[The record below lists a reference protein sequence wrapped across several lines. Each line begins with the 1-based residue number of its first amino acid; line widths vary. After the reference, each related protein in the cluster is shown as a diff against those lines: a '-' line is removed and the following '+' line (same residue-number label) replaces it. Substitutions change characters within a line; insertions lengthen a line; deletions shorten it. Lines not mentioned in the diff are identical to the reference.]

1 MVGWIQKY
9 VETFKILWLSTPT
22 VGAAEGTWESF
33 LISFHDGDDDE
44 DEEEED
50 NDDGNDDDD
59 GVPPFPHH
67 QDHEHPHN
75 DDHDE
80 EESHLSY
87 QSELPHQDSQHVIC
101 ISSSGCSRLVNYFI
115 WLYVFMVGHFISFTI
130 LTPQCSSQH
139 FVFAQKYA
147 ESIFGLNPLLA
158 SCHLYVGWRLSDRST
173 DSVLE

>member
-1 MVGWIQKY
+1 MLRPSKY
-9 VETFKILWLSTPT
+9 CGSPHQPLVQRREP
-22 VGAAEGTWESF
+22 GRA

-115 WLYVFMVGHFISFTI
+115 
-130 LTPQCSSQH
+130 
-139 FVFAQKYA
+139 
-147 ESIFGLNPLLA
+147 
-158 SCHLYVGWRLSDRST
+158 
-173 DSVLE
+173 

>member
-33 LISFHDGDDDE
+33 LISFHDGDE
-44 DEEEED
+44 DKAEEEEEED
-50 NDDGNDDDD
+50 SDDGNDDGNDDDG

-115 WLYVFMVGHFISFTI
+115 WLYVFMVDI
-130 LTPQCSSQH
+130 L
-139 FVFAQKYA
+139 YDY
-147 ESIFGLNPLLA
+147 IFLWMAILYDYMFLWLA
-158 SCHLYVGWRLSDRST
+158 I
-173 DSVLE
+173 